1 VAEPV
6 NRPERI
12 HEYELTSFSLYA
24 AALTGQVTDK
34 IVSRLEMMC
43 KTALPASVA
52 KMIRNSTASW
62 GQVAVTA
69 RQNKYFIESS
79 NPVVLQ
85 KLVQDEEIQAARAKP
100 EGGGDA
106 LALTAGV
113 QAATREAVNIAG
125 IGKGRAG
132 GGGAAKELTDAEL
145 LAAMED
151 AEKSKEVPEDLYAM
165 AKGIEA
171 EDDDEEEITESMSF
185 EIAKG
190 KLEPVQRRCF
200 DLGYPLHNEYDF
212 RNDAEC
218 PTVNMSLKSTTVLRP
233 YQEKAL
239 RRMFSKGRAGSGM
252 IVLPCGA
259 GKTLTGVAAACTVKK
274 RVLIL
279 CTSTLAVD
287 QWKNEFGRWSTVDPK
302 YICRFTSST
311 KDKIAAGPVCP
322 LPPHGCGTKQRG
334 RERCCGVRA
343 VLACSLAARHTHT
356 HTHTLTGRG
365 WW

>member
-1 VAEPV
+1 MAEPV

-24 AALTGQVTDK
+24 AALTGQVTDE

-43 KTALPASVA
+43 KTTLPASVA
-52 KMIRNSTASW
+52 NMIRSSTASW

-69 RQNKYFIESS
+69 RQNKYFVESS

-85 KLVQDEEIQAARAKP
+85 KLIQDEEIQAALAKP
-100 EGGGDA
+100 GGGGA
-106 LALTAGV
+106 LV
-113 QAATREAVNIAG
+113 
-125 IGKGRAG
+125 
-132 GGGAAKELTDAEL
+132 GGGAAKEVLINAEDHHWLDPRWSRYHSIPESSCGNCDGLGEDRGGTKGLPEHCSFTLT
-145 LAAMED
+145 
-151 AEKSKEVPEDLYAM
+151 P
-165 AKGIEA
+165 EA

-185 EIAKG
+185 EIDKG

-259 GKTLTGVAAACTVKK
+259 GKTLTGVAACTVKK

-287 QWKNEFGRWSTVDPK
+287 QWKDEFGRWSTLDPK

-322 LPPHGCGTKQRG
+322 LPHHGCRTKERG
-334 RERCCGVRA
+334 RERCCGVRV

-356 HTHTLTGRG
+356 HTHTLTGRA